1 MGVRETVD
9 ARKKGVPYPW
19 VSLGTDTDQ
28 ADEEEQNPDI
38 AACSDE
44 KALVVSFGE
53 PSKQ

>member
-9 ARKKGVPYPW
+9 ARKKGVPYPR
-19 VSLGTDTDQ
+19 VGFGADTDQ
-28 ADEEEQNPDI
+28 ADEEGQHPDI
-38 AACSDE
+38 AARSDQ